1 MGPRVLEWEGPGPLP
16 PIPDTNFAAY
26 MLEMMEE
33 HGDSVAVVVLVIQV
47 DAETHHQ
54 RTFSELCSLVPRVSA
69 GLAAAGVT
77 PGEVVAVITPNH
89 VDYPLVLLSILHRG
103 AVCFGINSL
112 LTPKEVNHVLKI
124 SGACWAVVHESM
136 VAEAEA
142 AFSLLPSSTIR
153 KMWVLGDVSGK
164 PSVADLM
171 SHDPLPPFTKVDGLN
186 PARDVAII
194 YSSSGTTGMPKP
206 VKLSHRNQLTVM
218 ALNKCMDSLHQT
230 GINRREMYEV
240 TFMVLPMSHIYGQTN
255 TILTLLFGGTVVVL
269 PKFSATQ
276 FLEALQNFRVTLIPL
291 VPFLIKFLV
300 ETPLL
305 HRYDLSSLKYMNTPC
320 HPQHVTLTM
329 SPPQH
334 VTLNMSPCH
343 PHVTPSCHPHHV
355 TPSCHPHHVTPSCH
369 PSSCHPS
376 TCHPHH
382 VTPNMSPQHVT
393 PIMSPSPCHPSSCH
407 PHHVTLTMSPSTCH
421 PSPCHPHHVTLIM
434 SPSPCHPQYVTPSC
448 HPHHV
453 TPSCHPH
460 HVTPHHVT
468 LIMSPLTTSP
478 HHVTLNMSSPIM
490 SPPHHVTLT
499 MSPHHVTP
507 CHPHK
512 HVTHHVTLTLMSP
525 SSCHPQHVTLTM
537 SPHHVTLI
545 MSPIMSPSSCHPH
558 HVTLIMSPSPCHPHH
573 VTLTM
578 SPSSCHPHHLSV
590 QLNDQYGMTEASY
603 AVAENIVRVGF
614 KDNTVGKVLPY
625 FQIKVVETESG
636 EMLGEGQ
643 EGEVCFRGPSTM
655 LGYANNPV
663 ATAATLDADGWIH
676 SGDIGYFDHDNY
688 LFIMDRLKNLIKVK
702 GFQVSPTELESVIM
716 EHPDVANAAVV
727 GVPHDSL
734 GEMPL
739 AFVVVKPGAH
749 IQAIVLQQFVDSR
762 VASFKKLAGGVKF
775 VDAIPMNPTGK
786 INRKLLKE
794 SVSLVA
800 KL

>member
-33 HGDSVAVVVLVIQV
+33 HGDSVAVV

-305 HRYDLSSLKYMNTPC
+305 HRYDLSSLKVINCGAMP
-320 HPQHVTLTM
+320 L
-329 SPPQH
+329 
-334 VTLNMSPCH
+334 
-343 PHVTPSCHPHHV
+343 
-355 TPSCHPHHVTPSCH
+355 
-369 PSSCHPS
+369 SSALAAS
-376 TCHPHH
+376 LK
-382 VTPNMSPQHVT
+382 Q
-393 PIMSPSPCHPSSCH
+393 
-407 PHHVTLTMSPSTCH
+407 
-421 PSPCHPHHVTLIM
+421 
-434 SPSPCHPQYVTPSC
+434 
-448 HPHHV
+448 
-453 TPSCHPH
+453 
-460 HVTPHHVT
+460 
-468 LIMSPLTTSP
+468 
-478 HHVTLNMSSPIM
+478 
-490 SPPHHVTLT
+490 
-499 MSPHHVTP
+499 
-507 CHPHK
+507 K
-512 HVTHHVTLTLMSP
+512 
-525 SSCHPQHVTLTM
+525 
-537 SPHHVTLI
+537 
-545 MSPIMSPSSCHPH
+545 
-558 HVTLIMSPSPCHPHH
+558 
-573 VTLTM
+573 
-578 SPSSCHPHHLSV
+578 LSV